1 MNRHIQTHQ
10 ISKKNDTYDF
20 DTIWSLSGPCYH
32 HFFRKTPTSDDSSPG
47 IRWTGDMGLPWP
59 HKSQWNHHL
68 SQARSIPGRSKWCGK
83 YMEPSP
89 RPGPWLVLDRVTH
102 HGVDLNGSEVPLSSQ
117 LAHQHGRHRRGQ
129 DVVKDLVL
137 NFTVPKGQVGA
148 PGPKIPTGW
157 YENIVRWC

>member
-47 IRWTGDMGLPWP
+47 IRWTGDMGAAVATKIPVKSPSFPGP
-59 HKSQWNHHL
+59 HH
-68 SQARSIPGRSKWCGK
+68 
-83 YMEPSP
+83 P
-89 RPGPWLVLDRVTH
+89 RPLQMMWEIHGNPPGPWLVLDRVTH